1 MTGYRADELTQ
12 DYEFKILR
20 SATGAFRR
28 SDRLQQILEEEAR
41 CGWTLV
47 EKFDNSRVR
56 LKRLASARDLDG
68 KRGLDAYRT
77 YVGPSPNVLGLAIAA
92 TIVGV
97 TLGFI
102 LLLGMR

>member
-1 MTGYRADELTQ
+1 MTGYRTDELAQ

-28 SDRLQQILEEEAR
+28 PERLQQILDEEAR

-56 LKRLASARDLDG
+56 LKRPASARERDG
-68 KRGLDAYRT
+68 KLGLDPYRT
-77 YVGPSPNVLGLAIAA
+77 YVGPSPNVIALTIAA
-92 TIVGV
+92 TIGGV
-97 TLGFI
+97 LLGFI